1 MSDLVYDIG
10 MHDGEDTAFY
20 LAKGFRV
27 VAVEADPDLC
37 LAAEQ
42 RFSRFVNEGRLTIV
56 NRAVVPE
63 PGPVTFYRSDVASW
77 STVIEE
83 WDRGN
88 RLLGH
93 ASEALQVD
101 GMTLAEVIR
110 AHGEPYYLKLD
121 IEGMDRL
128 VVETLAATTS
138 RPPYLSMETSF
149 ARRANFASVELD
161 FQTLTR
167 LGYDWFKIV
176 DQDAIEQQVPPS
188 PARAGRYIDYSFTSG
203 QSGLFGEESP
213 GEWLSAEAALASFRQ
228 TCRKNWLPLMMYRN
242 MRVFRYYSKIEHR
255 LYGRCANFDWYDIHA
270 KHCTID

>member
-42 RFSRFVNEGRLTIV
+42 RFSRFVDEGRLTIV
-56 NRAVVPE
+56 NRAIVPE

-93 ASEALQVD
+93 ASEVLQVD
-101 GMTLAEVIR
+101 GITLAEVIR

-121 IEGMDRL
+121 IEGMDRMAL
-128 VVETLAATTS
+128 ETLAATTS

-167 LGYDWFKIV
+167 LGYNRFKIV

-188 PARAGRYIDYSFTSG
+188 PALTGRYVDYDFTSG

-213 GEWLSAEAALASFRQ
+213 GEWLSAEAALASFGQ

-270 KHCTID
+270 KHCTVD